1 MKYIILIVSLMI
13 SGCASKDYSV
23 YVEAQKALSRDI
35 TVTETTRMLAIS
47 EMLKSP
53 DPSVRQNG
61 TLLLQQ
67 LQQSRQPIVIELP
80 KNIFGF

>member
-1 MKYIILIVSLMI
+1 MKYTILLVSLMI

-23 YVEAQKALSRDI
+23 YVEAQKAISRDI

-53 DPSVRQNG
+53 DPSIRQNG

-67 LQQSRQPIVIELP
+67 LQQSRQPVVIELP

>member
-1 MKYIILIVSLMI
+1 MKYIILLVSLMI

-67 LQQSRQPIVIELP
+67 LQQSRQLIVIELP

>member
-1 MKYIILIVSLMI
+1 MKYIILLVSLMI

-23 YVEAQKALSRDI
+23 YVEAQKAISRDI

-67 LQQSRQPIVIELP
+67 LQQSRQPITIEMP

>member
-1 MKYIILIVSLMI
+1 MKYIILLVSLMI

>member
-1 MKYIILIVSLMI
+1 MKYIILLVSLMI

-80 KNIFGF
+80 KNMFGF

>member
-1 MKYIILIVSLMI
+1 MKYIILLVSLMI

-23 YVEAQKALSRDI
+23 YVEAQKAISRDI

-67 LQQSRQPIVIELP
+67 LQQSRQPIIIELP

>member
-1 MKYIILIVSLMI
+1 MKYTILLVSLMI

-23 YVEAQKALSRDI
+23 YVEAQKAISRDI

-67 LQQSRQPIVIELP
+67 LQQSRQPVVIELP

>member
-1 MKYIILIVSLMI
+1 MKYIILLVSLMI
-13 SGCASKDYSV
+13 AGCANKDYAT
-23 YVEAQKALSRDI
+23 YVEAQKAISRDI

-67 LQQSRQPIVIELP
+67 LQQSRQTVIIELP

>member
-1 MKYIILIVSLMI
+1 MKYIILLVSLVI

-67 LQQSRQPIVIELP
+67 LQQSRQLIVIELP

>member
-1 MKYIILIVSLMI
+1 MKYFILLVSLMI
-13 SGCASKDYSV
+13 AGCASKDYSV
-23 YVEAQKALSRDI
+23 YVEAQKAISRDI

-67 LQQSRQPIVIELP
+67 LNQSRQPIVIEMP

>member
-1 MKYIILIVSLMI
+1 MKYIILLVSLMI

-23 YVEAQKALSRDI
+23 YVEAQKAISRDI

-67 LQQSRQPIVIELP
+67 LQQNRQPIVIELP

>member
-1 MKYIILIVSLMI
+1 MKYIILLSVLMI
-13 SGCASKDYSV
+13 SGCANKDYSV
-23 YVEAQKALSRDI
+23 YVEAQKSISRDI

-67 LQQSRQPIVIELP
+67 MQQSRQPVIIEMP

>member
-1 MKYIILIVSLMI
+1 MKYVILLVSLMI
-13 SGCASKDYSV
+13 AGCANKDYAI
-23 YVEAQKALSRDI
+23 YVEAQKAISRDI

-67 LQQSRQPIVIELP
+67 LQQSRQTVIIELP

>member
-1 MKYIILIVSLMI
+1 MKYTILLVSLMI

-23 YVEAQKALSRDI
+23 YVEAQKAISRDI

-67 LQQSRQPIVIELP
+67 LQQNRQPIVIELP

>member
-1 MKYIILIVSLMI
+1 MKYIILLVSLMI

-23 YVEAQKALSRDI
+23 YVEAQKAISRDI

>member
-1 MKYIILIVSLMI
+1 MKYIILLVSLMI

-23 YVEAQKALSRDI
+23 YVEAQKAISRDI

-67 LQQSRQPIVIELP
+67 LQQSRQLIVIELP

>member
-1 MKYIILIVSLMI
+1 MKYIILLVSLVI

>member
-1 MKYIILIVSLMI
+1 MKYIILLVSLMI

-23 YVEAQKALSRDI
+23 YVEAQKSISRDI

-67 LQQSRQPIVIELP
+67 MQQSRQTIVIEMP

>member
-1 MKYIILIVSLMI
+1 MKYIILLVSLMI

-23 YVEAQKALSRDI
+23 YVEAQKAISRDI

-53 DPSVRQNG
+53 EPSVRQNG

>member
-1 MKYIILIVSLMI
+1 MKYIILFATFLIA
-13 SGCASKDYSV
+13 GCANKDYSV
-23 YVEAQKALSRDI
+23 YVEAQKAISRDI

-67 LQQSRQPIVIELP
+67 MQQSRQPVVIELP

>member
-1 MKYIILIVSLMI
+1 MKYFILLVSLLI
-13 SGCASKDYSV
+13 AGCASKDYSV
-23 YVEAQKALSRDI
+23 YVEAQKAISRDI

-67 LQQSRQPIVIELP
+67 LNQSRQPIVIEMP

>member
-1 MKYIILIVSLMI
+1 MKYIILLVSLVI

-67 LQQSRQPIVIELP
+67 MQQSRLPVVIELP

>member
-1 MKYIILIVSLMI
+1 MKYIILLVSLMI

-23 YVEAQKALSRDI
+23 YVEAQKAISRDI

-53 DPSVRQNG
+53 DPSIRQNG

-67 LQQSRQPIVIELP
+67 LQQSRQPVVIELP

>member
-1 MKYIILIVSLMI
+1 MKYIILLASLAI

-23 YVEAQKALSRDI
+23 YVEAQKSISRDI

-67 LQQSRQPIVIELP
+67 MQQSRQPVIIEMP
-80 KNIFGF
+80 KNVFGF

>member
-1 MKYIILIVSLMI
+1 MKYFILLASLMI

-23 YVEAQKALSRDI
+23 YVEAQKAISRDI

>member
-1 MKYIILIVSLMI
+1 MKYIILLVSLMI

-23 YVEAQKALSRDI
+23 YVEAQKSISRDI